1 MSKGNNIPSKQRALV
16 LQGGG
21 ALGAYEAG
29 AVQALY
35 KYLPTNENRQ
45 SGLFDIVAGTSSGAM
60 NGSILVSHVTQ
71 NGSWQESIDKLNA
84 FWKYVSTDPNLR
96 IWYPYIPDR
105 KSWIS
110 YWDTQKEMYP
120 NLASGEIARRYY
132 SAKQFLC
139 SGVPRVYMPKFSTP
153 CLPLNGFPILDDR
166 FFNNFGPLNNTWFL
180 YSNEPLKESLE
191 TFAQFPIATRFNIT
205 LNVLYNV
212 RKTRN

>member
-71 NGSWQESIDKLNA
+71 NGSWQESIDKLNV
-84 FWKYVSTDPNLR
+84 FWKYVSTDPDLR

-110 YWDTQKEMYP
+110 Y
-120 NLASGEIARRYY
+120 
-132 SAKQFLC
+132 
-139 SGVPRVYMPKFSTP
+139 
-153 CLPLNGFPILDDR
+153 
-166 FFNNFGPLNNTWFL
+166 
-180 YSNEPLKESLE
+180 
-191 TFAQFPIATRFNIT
+191 
-205 LNVLYNV
+205 
-212 RKTRN
+212 